1 MNEQPSS
8 PAVPQQPAVPQVS
21 EEELKKKFEALKS
34 QLEKFKKK
42 GLEKH
47 KEIIGIS
54 LLPPEKKD
62 SEINDILV
70 LVDDTGDIKENKFDF
85 RDKIAASLD
94 KIAKEIDKNL
104 KPQTLIL
111 TELREAC
118 FDAKYDLI
126 NLISY
131 SFFVYDAKDLLS
143 ALKVSEI
150 HKTMVLKKFEKY
162 VVSYVAVGS
171 LFRGDARSN
180 DIDVAVVVD
189 DTDVKKMNR
198 LELRDK
204 LGAIIRSM
212 GYEAAAI
219 AGVKKEFH
227 IQVYIL
233 TDFWEAIKEASPVI
247 FTFLRDGV
255 PLYDR
260 GIFMSWKLLLQMG
273 RIRPSPEA
281 IDVHMDM
288 GTRLVDRAKGTMLT
302 IAGEDL
308 YYAALNPSQA
318 ALMLYGVPPPTPKE
332 TVKLLEELFV
342 QKEKMLEPRY
352 ANILA
357 NMVKTHKDIEHG
369 VIKEIS
375 GKQMDKLLSDVK
387 EYLQRIKK
395 LFSQIEKQTEK
406 RFVHELYSSCM
417 KAVEELLVVEE
428 MKGIKPE
435 TGLKRLVD
443 QGKFPKKFL
452 HDFKDIIK
460 VKDTY
465 SKMNKHEIEKVRRET
480 ATFIRT
486 VVEYV
491 QRKRGAEVERAK
503 IRIKYGE
510 KFGDV
515 FLLDKDA
522 FIIENIDAEQKQVN
536 RAKLYENGGLGE
548 LQKSSLED
556 LEKALAEVKI
566 PKKVF
571 IKEKIFED
579 LRKLYGKD
587 VEVQVSD

>member
-1 MNEQPSS
+1 MNDQPALPS
-8 PAVPQQPAVPQVS
+8 QQPQAPKVS
-21 EEELKKKFEALKS
+21 EEELKKKFDKLKG

-42 GLEKH
+42 ALENN
-47 KEIIGIS
+47 KEIIGIA

-62 SEINDILV
+62 ATTNDVLV
-70 LVDDTGDIKENKFDF
+70 LIDDTQDLKEDKFLF
-85 RDKIAASLD
+85 RDKVALSLD
-94 KIAKEIDKNL
+94 KIAKEIDKDL
-104 KPQTLIL
+104 KPQALIL

-118 FDAKYDLI
+118 FDGKYELI

-131 SFFVYDAKDLLS
+131 SFFVYDVKDLLS

-150 HKTMVLKKFEKY
+150 HRSMVIKKFEKY

-171 LFRGDARSN
+171 LFRGDAKSN
-180 DIDVAVVVD
+180 DIDIAIVID

-212 GYEAAAI
+212 GYEAATI

-288 GTRLVDRAKGTMLT
+288 GSRLVDRAKGTLLT
-302 IAGEDL
+302 IVGEDL

-332 TVKLLEELFV
+332 TVKLVEEIFVKREKLLE
-342 QKEKMLEPRY
+342 QKY

-357 NMVKTHKDIEHG
+357 NTVKTHKDIEHG
-369 VIKEIS
+369 VVKEIT
-375 GKQMDKLLSDVK
+375 GKKMDQMLTDVK
-387 EYLQRIKK
+387 DYLQRIKK

-406 RFVHELYSSCM
+406 KFVHELYESC
-417 KAVEELLVVEE
+417 KNAVEEVFVTEK
-428 MKGIKPE
+428 MSNVKPE
-435 TGLKRLVD
+435 LGLKRLVD

-452 HDFKDIIK
+452 EDFKDIIK
-460 VKDTY
+460 VKDNYT
-465 SKMNKHEIEKVRRET
+465 KMNKHEIEKVRRET
-480 ATFIRT
+480 ATFIRA

-491 QRKRGAEVERAK
+491 QRKRGAEVERAR

-510 KFGDV
+510 KFGDI
-515 FLLDKDA
+515 FLLESIA
-522 FIIENIDAEQKQVN
+522 FIIEDIDAEKKEV
-536 RAKLYENGGLGE
+536 AKANLLPNGGLGE
-548 LQKSSLED
+548 LQKSSLEEF
-556 LEKALAEVKI
+556 EKALAEVKL
-566 PKKVF
+566 PRKVF

>member
-1 MNEQPSS
+1 MNEQPQLPS
-8 PAVPQQPAVPQVS
+8 QQPPAPQMS
-21 EEELKKKFEALKS
+21 EEELKKKFDKLKG

-42 GLEKH
+42 SLEKH
-47 KEIIGIS
+47 KEIIGIA
-54 LLPPEKKD
+54 LLPPEKKE
-62 SEINDILV
+62 STVNDVLV
-70 LVDDTGDIKENKFDF
+70 LVDDTQDLKEDKFIF
-85 RDKIAASLD
+85 RDKVAASLD
-94 KIAKEIDKNL
+94 KIAKEIDKDL
-104 KPQTLIL
+104 KPQSLIL

-118 FDAKYDLI
+118 FDGKYELI
-126 NLISY
+126 NLIAY
-131 SFFVYDAKDLLS
+131 SFFVYDPKDLLG

-150 HKTMVLKKFEKY
+150 HRSMVIKKFEKY

-171 LFRGDARSN
+171 LFRGDAKSN
-180 DIDVAVVVD
+180 DIDIAVVID

-212 GYEAAAI
+212 GYEAATI

-233 TDFWEAIKEASPVI
+233 TDFWDAIKEASPVI

-288 GTRLVDRAKGTMLT
+288 GTRLVDRAKGTLLT
-302 IAGEDL
+302 IVGEDL

-332 TVKLLEELFV
+332 TVNLVEEIFVKREKLLE
-342 QKEKMLEPRY
+342 QKY

-357 NMVKTHKDIEHG
+357 ETVKTHKDIEHG

-375 GKQMDKLLSDVK
+375 GKQLDKLLTDVK
-387 EYLQRIKK
+387 DYLQRIKK

-406 RFVHELYSSCM
+406 KFVNELYESCTR
-417 KAVEELLVVEE
+417 AVEEVFMVEG
-428 MKGIKPE
+428 MQKIKH
-435 TGLKRLVD
+435 TVGLKRLVD

-452 HDFKDIIK
+452 DDFKDIIR
-460 VKDTY
+460 VKDDYT
-465 SKMNKHEIEKVRRET
+465 KMNKHEIEKVRRET

-491 QRKRGAEVERAK
+491 QRKRGAEVERAR

-515 FLLDKDA
+515 FLLDKEA
-522 FIIENIDAEQKQVN
+522 FILEDIDAEKKSVVK
-536 RAKLYENGGLGE
+536 AKLFENGGIGE
-548 LQKSSLED
+548 LQKSSLEA
-556 LEKALAEVKI
+556 LEKKLAEVKI
-566 PKKVF
+566 PPKVF

>member
-1 MNEQPSS
+1 MNNQPSLPS
-8 PAVPQQPAVPQVS
+8 QQPPVPQVS
-21 EEELKKKFEALKS
+21 EEELKKKFEKLKS
-34 QLEKFKKK
+34 QLDKFKKK
-42 GLEKH
+42 ALEKH
-47 KEIIGIS
+47 KEIIGIA

-62 SEINDILV
+62 STVNDVLV
-70 LVDDTGDIKENKFDF
+70 LVDDTQDLKEDKFIF
-85 RDKIAASLD
+85 RDKVAASLD
-94 KIAKEIDKNL
+94 KVAKEIDKDL

-118 FDAKYDLI
+118 YDGKYELL

-131 SFFVYDAKDLLS
+131 SFFVYDAKDLLG

-150 HKTMVLKKFEKY
+150 HRSMVIKKFEKY

-180 DIDVAVVVD
+180 DIDVAIVID

-212 GYEAAAI
+212 GYEAATI

-233 TDFWEAIKEASPVI
+233 TDFWDAIKEASPVI

-288 GTRLVDRAKGTMLT
+288 GTRLVDRAKGTLLT
-302 IAGEDL
+302 IVGEDL

-332 TVKLLEELFV
+332 TVNLVEEIFVKREKLLE
-342 QKEKMLEPRY
+342 QKY

-357 NMVKTHKDIEHG
+357 NTVKTHKDIEHG

-375 GKQMDKLLSDVK
+375 GKQMDQLLEDVK
-387 EYLQRIKK
+387 EYLTRIKK

-406 RFVHELYSSCM
+406 KFVNELHESCIR
-417 KAVEELLVVEE
+417 AVEEVLVTENMRNV
-428 MKGIKPE
+428 KPE
-435 TGLKRLVD
+435 LGLKRLVD

-452 HDFKDIIK
+452 EDFKNIIK

-465 SKMNKHEIEKVRRET
+465 MKMNKHEIEKVRRET
-480 ATFIRT
+480 AAFIRT

-491 QRKRGAEVERAK
+491 QRKRGAEVERAR
-503 IRIKYGE
+503 IRIKHGE
-510 KFGDV
+510 KFGDI
-515 FLLDKDA
+515 FLLDTVA
-522 FIIENIDAEQKQVN
+522 YIIEDIDAEKKQVN
-536 RAKLYENGGLGE
+536 KAKILPNGGLGE
-548 LQKSSLED
+548 MQKSSLEEF
-556 LEKALAEVKI
+556 EKALAETKI
-566 PKKVF
+566 PQRVF

-579 LRKLYGKD
+579 LRKIYGKD